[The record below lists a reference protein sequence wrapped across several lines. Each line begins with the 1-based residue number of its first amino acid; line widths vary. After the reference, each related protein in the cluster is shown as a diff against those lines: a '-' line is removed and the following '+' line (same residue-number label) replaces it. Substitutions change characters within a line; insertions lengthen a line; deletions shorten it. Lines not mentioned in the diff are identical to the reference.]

1 MNKRLRFA
9 AVGLGL
15 ALMAASS
22 GCVRKQPQIAPPAV
36 PVVPVSKPV
45 ARKVTEYVS
54 FTGRA
59 DAVNAVD
66 IRARVTGYVVEMGF
80 REGADVK
87 AGQKLFVIDPR
98 PYQAQYDQAAGQLNL
113 YKAQLEL
120 AKANHARDKVAAATA
135 PGAVSLQQLDQDKA
149 AVDEAE
155 ASVRASEASL
165 KLYQLNVDYTQVT
178 SPVDGQVSRF
188 YLTLGNLVNQDQ
200 TVLTSVV
207 SLDPIYAY
215 CEVDEP
221 TVLRVRRAINEG
233 KMPRYTEADVPIE
246 LGLQGEEGFPHAGKL
261 DFVNN
266 QVNPNTGTISVRGIF
281 ANPRPPKGARLISP
295 GMYVRI
301 RLRMGEPRPA
311 LLVVDR
317 AITSDQGLKYVY
329 VVDAKNKATYRR
341 ITTGWL
347 EDDGLR
353 VITAGLKPDDLVVV
367 SGLQQVRPNA
377 EVKPA
382 LQPMLFSAP
391 ADEGAA
397 VEAPPRAATPAEK
410 PAAKP
415 AAKPAEK
422 PAEKPTGSSRE

>member
-1 MNKRLRFA
+1 MTKRLRFA
-9 AVGLGL
+9 AAGLWL
-15 ALMAASS
+15 ALMAAPS
-22 GCVRKQPQIAPPAV
+22 GCVRKQPQIAPPTV
-36 PVVPVSKPV
+36 PGVPVSKPV
-45 ARKVTEYVS
+45 QRAVTEYVS

-66 IRARVTGYVVEMGF
+66 IRARVTGYLVQVPF

-87 AGQKLFVIDPR
+87 KGELLFEVDPR
-98 PYQAQYDQAAGQLNL
+98 PYKAQLEQAEGQLNL

-120 AKANHARDKVAAATA
+120 AKANHARDKIAAATA

-149 AVDEAE
+149 AVDQAV

-165 KLYQLNVDYTQVT
+165 DLYKLNVDYTQVT
-178 SPVDGQVSRF
+178 SPIDGQVSRY
-188 YLTLGNLVNQDQ
+188 YLTLGNVVNQDQ

-233 KMPRYTEADVPIE
+233 KMPRYTEADVPLE
-246 LGLQGEEGFPHAGKL
+246 LGLQGELGFPHKGKL

-266 QVNPNTGTISVRGIF
+266 QVNPNTGTVSVRGIF
-281 ANPRPPKGARLISP
+281 DNPRPPKGTRLISP

-301 RLRMGEPRPA
+301 RMRMGEPRPA
-311 LLVVDR
+311 LLVIDR

-329 VVDAKNKATYRR
+329 VVDAENKATYRR
-341 ITTGWL
+341 VTTGWL

-353 VITAGLKPDDLVVV
+353 VITAGLKPDDLLVVG
-367 SGLQQVRPNA
+367 GLQQVKPNM
-377 EVKPA
+377 EVKPVP
-382 LQPMLFSAP
+382 QPMPSLAQR
-391 ADEGAA
+391 DEGAA
-397 VEAPPRAATPAEK
+397 AEAPPPAK
-410 PAAKP
+410 
-415 AAKPAEK
+415 
-422 PAEKPTGSSRE
+422 KPTGSSRE

>member
-1 MNKRLRFA
+1 MTKRLGFA
-9 AVGLGL
+9 AAGLWL

-45 ARKVTEYVS
+45 QRAVTEYVS

-66 IRARVTGYVVEMGF
+66 IRARVTGYLVQIPF
-80 REGADVK
+80 REGSDVK
-87 AGQKLFVIDPR
+87 KGELLFEIDPR
-98 PYQAQYDQAAGQLNL
+98 PYKAQLEQAEGQLNL

-120 AKANHARDKVAAATA
+120 AKANHARDKIAATTA

-149 AVDEAE
+149 AVDQAV

-165 KLYQLNVDYTQVT
+165 DLYKLNVDYTQVT
-178 SPVDGQVSRF
+178 SPIDGQVSRY

-233 KMPRYTEADVPIE
+233 KMPRYTEADVPLE
-246 LGLQGEEGFPHAGKL
+246 LGLQGEVGFPHIGKL
-261 DFVNN
+261 NFVNN
-266 QVNPNTGTISVRGIF
+266 QVNPNTGTVSVRGIF
-281 ANPRPPKGARLISP
+281 DNPRPPKGTRLISP

-301 RLRMGEPRPA
+301 RMRMGEPRSA
-311 LLVVDR
+311 LLVIDR

-329 VVDAKNKATYRR
+329 VVDAENNKATYRR
-341 ITTGWL
+341 VTTGWL

-353 VITAGLKPDDLVVV
+353 VITAGLAPDDLVVV
-367 SGLQQVRPNA
+367 SGLQQVKPNMV
-377 EVKPA
+377 VKPA
-382 LQPMLFSAP
+382 PQPMPSLAP
-391 ADEGAA
+391 THE
-397 VEAPPRAATPAEK
+397 RAAADTPP
-410 PAAKP
+410 PAT
-415 AAKPAEK
+415 K

>member
-1 MNKRLRFA
+1 MTKRLRFVA
-9 AVGLGL
+9 AGLWL
-15 ALMAASS
+15 ALMAAPS

-36 PVVPVSKPV
+36 PAVPVSKPV
-45 ARKVTEYVS
+45 QRAVTEYVS

-66 IRARVTGYVVEMGF
+66 IRARVTGYLVQMPF

-87 AGQKLFVIDPR
+87 KGELLFEIDPR
-98 PYQAQYDQAAGQLNL
+98 PYKAQLEQAEGQLNL

-120 AKANHARDKVAAATA
+120 AKANHARDKIAAATA

-149 AVDEAE
+149 AVDQAV

-165 KLYQLNVDYTQVT
+165 ELYKLNVDYTQIT
-178 SPVDGQVSRF
+178 SPIDGQVSRY

-221 TVLRVRRAINEG
+221 TVLRVRRLINEG
-233 KMPRYTEADVPIE
+233 KMPRYTEANVPLE
-246 LGLQGEEGFPHAGKL
+246 LGLQGEVGFPHLGKL
-261 DFVNN
+261 NFVNN
-266 QVNPNTGTISVRGIF
+266 QVNPNTGTMSVRGIF
-281 ANPRPPKGARLISP
+281 DNPRPPKGTRLIAP

-301 RLRMGEPRPA
+301 RMRMGEPQPA
-311 LLVVDR
+311 LLVIDR

-329 VVDAKNKATYRR
+329 VVDAENKATYRR

-353 VITAGLKPDDLVVV
+353 VITTGLAPDDLVVV
-367 SGLQQVRPNA
+367 GGLQQVRPNMV
-377 EVKPA
+377 VKPA
-382 LQPMLFSAP
+382 SQPMPFLAP
-391 ADEGAA
+391 TDEHAA
-397 VEAPPRAATPAEK
+397 AEASQPAT
-410 PAAKP
+410 
-415 AAKPAEK
+415 KPAEK
-422 PAEKPTGSSRE
+422 PPGSSRE